1 MIRLTLR
8 HIALFSI
15 FTAGLAVCVCAT
27 PASAADLPNILW
39 ITSEDNGPELGCYG
53 DEYADTPNIDAIA
66 AAGMMY
72 KTCWSNAP
80 VCAPARTTIIS
91 GMFPTS
97 FGGQHMRSQVHLPE
111 VAKLYPEVLRELG
124 YYCTNNSK
132 EDYNLHKPKNLWD
145 QSNGKAHW
153 RGRDGDQPFF
163 AVFNFTISHESKL
176 RTRPHKAIHDAS
188 KVFVPPYHPDT
199 PEVRQDW
206 AQYYDKLT
214 EMDTQVGQV
223 MQQLREDG
231 LVDSTIIFYY
241 GDHGSG
247 MPRGKRWLYQ
257 SGLHVP
263 LIVSVPAKYQSLVEG
278 QYSTG
283 STSDRL
289 VSFVDLMPTVLSL
302 AGMQP
307 PEHLHGKAFLGPHA
321 TEDPQYIYGFRDRMD
336 ERYDMSRAIRDDRF
350 MYVRNF
356 YPQRPQG
363 AYLDYMFKTPTT
375 RVWKELFDAG
385 KLNDAQAFFWSP
397 KPSEELYDIEAD
409 PYQVNNLAESPEH
422 KETLARMRDA
432 TRDWMFGVRDL
443 GFLPEGLMIELAGEG
458 SPYAL
463 GQDKELYPLEQIYPV
478 ADLAT
483 RPDAGN
489 LKELLKH
496 QLSPNTVKRF
506 WVANGLLIRGMRG
519 KNLDKCVAA
528 ARGMMGDTSPYV
540 QAIAAETLARFG
552 NKAERSA
559 AMELLTALAS
569 ADNMFVA
576 MTAMNSLDW
585 CKPTRSELGDAL
597 DGRGEMAKKSSRY
610 KSYIPNLVKRLES
623 IAQ

>member
-1 MIRLTLR
+1 MITNLLKRIPL
-8 HIALFSI
+8 AVSF
-15 FTAGLAVCVCAT
+15 AVGLAT
-27 PASAADLPNILW
+27 GLGQGLTQAADLPNILW

-53 DEYADTPNIDAIA
+53 DEYSDTPNIDALA
-66 AAGMMY
+66 AAGMKY

-97 FGGQHMRSQVHLPE
+97 FGGQHMRSQVHLPD

-132 EDYNLHKPKNLWD
+132 EDYNLHKPKTLWD
-145 QSNGKAHW
+145 ESSKNAHW
-153 RGRDGDQPFF
+153 RNRNGDQPFF

-188 KVFVPPYHPDT
+188 EVFVPPYHPDT

-214 EMDTQVGQV
+214 EMDTQVGEV
-223 MQQLREDG
+223 MDQLREDG
-231 LVDSTIIFYY
+231 LADSTIIFYY

-263 LIVSVPAKYQSLVEG
+263 LIVSVPQKYQSLVEG
-278 QYSTG
+278 QYTAG

-302 AGMQP
+302 GGMQP
-307 PEHLHGKAFLGPHA
+307 PEHLHGKAFLGPYA

-336 ERYDMSRAIRDDRF
+336 ERYDMSRAIRDSKF
-350 MYVRNF
+350 MYIRNF

-385 KLNDAQAFFWSP
+385 KLDPAQAFFWSP
-397 KPSEELYDIEAD
+397 KPSEELYDTDAD

-422 KETLARMRDA
+422 KDVLERMRTA
-432 TRDWMFGVRDL
+432 TRDWMFRVRDV
-443 GFLPEGLMIELAGEG
+443 GFFPEGLMLQLADGG
-458 SPYAL
+458 SPYDLA
-463 GQDKELYPLEQIYPV
+463 QDSERYPLEQIYEV

-483 RPDAGN
+483 RPAAGS
-489 LKELLKH
+489 LKDLLKH
-496 QLSPNTVKRF
+496 QVSPSAIKRF
-506 WVANGLLIRGMRG
+506 WVANGLLIRGMQG
-519 KNLDKCVAA
+519 KNTDRIVAS

-540 QAIAAETLARFG
+540 QAIAAETMARFG
-552 NKAERSA
+552 NQAERA
-559 AMELLTALAS
+559 VAMELLTALAS
-569 ADNMFVA
+569 ADDMFVV

-585 CKPTRSELGDAL
+585 CKPTRSELGTAL
-597 DGRGEMAKKSSRY
+597 DGRSEMAPKASRY